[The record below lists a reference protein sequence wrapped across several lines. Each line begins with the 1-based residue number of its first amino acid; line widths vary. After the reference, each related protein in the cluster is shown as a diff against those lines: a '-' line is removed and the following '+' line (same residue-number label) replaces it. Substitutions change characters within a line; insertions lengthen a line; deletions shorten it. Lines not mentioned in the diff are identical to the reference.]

1 MTDFNTLFKT
11 MKFKDVVEKKTIE
24 TLFNFYMSDI
34 PDNFYLN
41 QFELSSK
48 YTGSSYEDW
57 VKVLTYPAFN
67 SWKSEQIALIATTQ
81 TDKALAGGED
91 MSNKDALSL
100 LQARQKILEPKDKNN
115 KQVIIVLPT
124 ELFFTEE

>member
-1 MTDFNTLFKT
+1 MSDFDTLFKT
-11 MKFKDVVEKKTIE
+11 MKFKDKVEKKTFE
-24 TLFNFYMSDI
+24 TLYNLYMSDI

-41 QFELSSK
+41 QFELKDK
-48 YTGSSYEDW
+48 YEGTSYEDW
-57 VKVLTYPAFN
+57 VKILTYSSFN

-91 MSNKDALSL
+91 MSDKNALSL
-100 LQARQKILEPKDKNN
+100 LQARQKILEPKDKTT
-115 KQVIIVLPT
+115 KPTIIVLPK

>member
-1 MTDFNTLFKT
+1 MTDFKTLFKT
-11 MKFKDVVEKKTIE
+11 MKFKNKVEEKTIE
-24 TLFNFYMSDI
+24 TLFEFYMEDI

-41 QFELSSK
+41 QFDLAKK
-48 YTGSSYEDW
+48 YSGSSYEDW
-57 VKVLTYPAFN
+57 VKVLTFPAFN

-100 LQARQKILEPKDKNN
+100 LQARQKILEPKDKNT
-115 KQVIIVLPT
+115 KPTVIVLPK

>member
-1 MTDFNTLFKT
+1 MTDFKTLFKT
-11 MKFKDVVEKKTIE
+11 MKFKNKVEEKTIE
-24 TLFNFYMSDI
+24 TLFEFYMEDI

-41 QFELSSK
+41 QFDLAKK
-48 YTGSSYEDW
+48 YSGSSYEDW
-57 VKVLTYPAFN
+57 VKLLTFPAFN

-100 LQARQKILEPKDKNN
+100 LQARQKILEPKDKNT
-115 KQVIIVLPT
+115 KPTVIVLPK

>member
-11 MKFKDVVEKKTIE
+11 MKFKDIVEKKTIE

-91 MSNKDALSL
+91 MSDKNALSL

-115 KQVIIVLPT
+115 KQVIIVLPK

>member
-1 MTDFNTLFKT
+1 MTNFETLFKT
-11 MKFKDVVEKKTIE
+11 MKFKDKVEQKTLE
-24 TLFNFYMSDI
+24 TLFNFYMQDI
-34 PDNFYLN
+34 PTNFYLN
-41 QFELSSK
+41 QFELAEK

-91 MSNKDALSL
+91 MSDKNALSL
-100 LQARQKILEPKDKNN
+100 LQARQKILEPKDKTT
-115 KQVIIVLPT
+115 KPTVIVLPK

>member
-1 MTDFNTLFKT
+1 MTDFDTLFKT
-11 MKFKDVVEKKTIE
+11 MKFKDKVEKKTIE
-24 TLFNFYMSDI
+24 TLFNLYMSDI

-41 QFELSSK
+41 QFQLKDK

-67 SWKSEQIALIATTQ
+67 SWKSEQIALIASTQ

-100 LQARQKILEPKDKNN
+100 LQARQKILEPKDKGN
-115 KQVIIVLPT
+115 KQVVIVLPK
-124 ELFFTEE
+124 ELFFTDE